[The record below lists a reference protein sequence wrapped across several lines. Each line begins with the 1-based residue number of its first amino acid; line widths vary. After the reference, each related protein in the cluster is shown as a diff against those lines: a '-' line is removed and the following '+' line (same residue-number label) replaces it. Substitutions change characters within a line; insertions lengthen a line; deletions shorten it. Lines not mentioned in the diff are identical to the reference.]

1 MRDSPLEIRAN
12 TAGIR
17 RVEEAILA
25 DFLRFEVLLDMR
37 LVALNEKLEFTS
49 RELLAEIK
57 VADKK
62 NKAA

>member
-1 MRDSPLEIRAN
+1 
-12 TAGIR
+12 
-17 RVEEAILA
+17 VEEAILA